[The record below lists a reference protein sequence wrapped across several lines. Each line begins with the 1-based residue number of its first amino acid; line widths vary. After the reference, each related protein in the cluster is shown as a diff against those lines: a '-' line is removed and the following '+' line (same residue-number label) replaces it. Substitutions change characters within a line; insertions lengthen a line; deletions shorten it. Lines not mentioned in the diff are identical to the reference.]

1 MEIVC
6 YNVIGEDTDYGSGPY
21 MITFSANETCVLFDV
36 QINDDNMLEAN
47 SENFILTIDPSSLP
61 DYVTVSDPGQATVN
75 IIDDESEIF
84 LVCVIGI
91 RHSKYSKYQ

>member
-6 YNVIGEDTDYGSGPY
+6 YDVIGEDTDYDNGPY
-21 MITFSANETCVLFDV
+21 VITIPAGETRVSFDV

-47 SENFILTIDPSSLP
+47 SEDFILTIDPSSLP
-61 DYVTVSDPGQATVN
+61 DYVTVSNPGQATVN

-84 LVCVIGI
+84 CNVCYI
-91 RHSKYSKYQ
+91 